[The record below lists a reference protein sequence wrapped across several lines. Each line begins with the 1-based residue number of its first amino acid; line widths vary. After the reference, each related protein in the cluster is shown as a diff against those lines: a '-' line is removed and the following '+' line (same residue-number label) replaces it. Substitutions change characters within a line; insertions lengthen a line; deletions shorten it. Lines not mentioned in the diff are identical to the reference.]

1 MRLKVCGMTKMGQL
15 KELEELNV
23 DFAGFIFYKPSPRYV
38 MNNSLTPQ
46 VLKTEKIKINR
57 VGVFVNETA
66 ENVLKCVNEWKLD
79 MVQLHGDESPKYCE
93 HISNHITTIKAF
105 RIGTDNNTLYR
116 LFPYTESTDLYLFDT
131 LGKKFGG
138 TGEQF
143 DWNQLAG
150 LNIEKPYFLSGGI
163 GPDDVEKIKEFC
175 TSEKNVFALD
185 VNSKFEISPG
195 IKDMKLVRDFVV
207 EINKF

>member
-1 MRLKVCGMTKMGQL
+1 MRLKVCGMTKIGQI
-15 KELEELNV
+15 KELEGLNV

-38 MNNSLTPQ
+38 MNNGLTPQ

-66 ENVLKCVNEWKLD
+66 ENVLKYVSEWKLD

-105 RIGTDNNTLYR
+105 RIGADNNTLYR

-143 DWNQLAG
+143 DWSQLSG

-163 GPDDVEKIKEFC
+163 GPDDIEKIKEFC

-207 EINKF
+207 EINKI

>member
-1 MRLKVCGMTKMGQL
+1 MRLKVCGMTKTGQL

-38 MNNSLTPQ
+38 MNNGLTPQ

-66 ENVLKCVNEWKLD
+66 ENVLQCVKEWKLD

-116 LFPYTESTDLYLFDT
+116 LFPYTEYADLFLFDT

-143 DWNQLAG
+143 DWNQLAR
-150 LNIEKPYFLSGGI
+150 LNSEKPYFLSGGI
-163 GPDDVEKIKEFC
+163 GPDDIEKIKQFC
-175 TSEKNVFALD
+175 SSEKNVFALD
-185 VNSKFEISPG
+185 VNSKFEFSPG
-195 IKDMKLVRDFVV
+195 IKDMKLVKEFVD

>member
-1 MRLKVCGMTKMGQL
+1 MTKTGQL

-38 MNNSLTPQ
+38 MNNGLTPQ

-66 ENVLKCVNEWKLD
+66 ENVLQCVKEWKLD

-116 LFPYTESTDLYLFDT
+116 LFPYTEYADLFLFDT

-143 DWNQLAG
+143 DWNQLAR
-150 LNIEKPYFLSGGI
+150 LNSEKPYFLSGGI
-163 GPDDVEKIKEFC
+163 GPDDIEKIKQFC
-175 TSEKNVFALD
+175 SSEKNVFALD
-185 VNSKFEISPG
+185 VNSKFEFSPG
-195 IKDMKLVRDFVV
+195 IKDMKLVKEFVD

>member
-38 MNNSLTPQ
+38 MNNGLTPQ

-66 ENVLKCVNEWKLD
+66 ENVLQCVKEWKLD

-116 LFPYTESTDLYLFDT
+116 LFPYTEYADLFLFDT

-143 DWNQLAG
+143 DWNQLAR
-150 LNIEKPYFLSGGI
+150 LNSEKPYFLSGGI
-163 GPDDVEKIKEFC
+163 GPDDIEKIKQFC
-175 TSEKNVFALD
+175 SSEKNVFALD
-185 VNSKFEISPG
+185 VNSKFEFSPG
-195 IKDMKLVRDFVV
+195 IKDMKLVKEFVD

>member
-38 MNNSLTPQ
+38 MNNGLTPQ
-46 VLKTEKIKINR
+46 VLKTDKIKINR

>member
-66 ENVLKCVNEWKLD
+66 ENVLKYVSEWKLD

-105 RIGTDNNTLYR
+105 RIGADNNTLYR

-143 DWNQLAG
+143 DWSQLSG

-163 GPDDVEKIKEFC
+163 GPDDIEKIKEFC

-207 EINKF
+207 EINKI

>member
-38 MNNSLTPQ
+38 MNNGLTPQ

-163 GPDDVEKIKEFC
+163 GPDDIEKIKEFC
-175 TSEKNVFALD
+175 ASEKNVFALD

>member
-38 MNNSLTPQ
+38 MNNGLTPQ
-46 VLKTEKIKINR
+46 VLKIEKIKINR

-116 LFPYTESTDLYLFDT
+116 LFPYTEATDLYLFDT

>member
-1 MRLKVCGMTKMGQL
+1 MRLKVCGMTKMAQL

-38 MNNSLTPQ
+38 MNNGLTPH

-66 ENVLKCVNEWKLD
+66 ENVLKCVSEWKLD

-116 LFPYTESTDLYLFDT
+116 LFPYIESADLYLFDT

-150 LNIEKPYFLSGGI
+150 LNSEKPYFLSGGI
-163 GPDDVEKIKEFC
+163 GPDDIEKIKEFC
-175 TSEKNVFALD
+175 SNEKNVFALD

-195 IKDMKLVRDFVV
+195 IKDMKLVKEFVD